1 MIKRLTLLLI
11 IAAIAGTASAQK
23 IKIQEGSLK
32 DLKGQT
38 KLNVVYDYSDMRVG
52 KFAKEEDYIAKKT
65 SEYNAKEPGR
75 GDDWAKKW
83 QADRQSRFEPN
94 FVELFNKKTD
104 VQIGNF
110 EDAKYTMKV
119 HTTFTEPGY
128 NIYVS
133 RKNASINLEITVYE
147 TANPDKPVCKITGM
161 GFPGRTFGGYDYDT
175 GLRISEA
182 YAKAGKDLSGFFAK
196 NMKK

>member
-1 MIKRLTLLLI
+1 MIKHFTSLLI
-11 IAAIAGTASAQK
+11 VAAMAGTVSAQK
-23 IKIQEGSLK
+23 IKIQEGNLK

-38 KLNVVYDYSDMRVG
+38 QLNVVYDYSNMRVG
-52 KFAKEEDYIAKKT
+52 KFAKEEEYISKKT
-65 SEYNAKEPGR
+65 AEYNAKEPGR

-83 QADRQSRFEPN
+83 EGDRKNRFEPS
-94 FVELFNKKTD
+94 FEELFNKKSSAK
-104 VQIGNF
+104 IGNF
-110 EDAKYTMKV
+110 ADAKYTVKV
-119 HTTFTEPGY
+119 HTIFTEPGF
-128 NIYVS
+128 NVYVT

-147 TANPDKPVCKITGM
+147 TANPDKPICKITGI

-196 NMKK
+196 NMK